1 MGATWL
7 VCAGPAER
15 DEVEA
20 LVGRLDPGSQTVR
33 SCDPALMR
41 SLVAGLDPAPCVA
54 VGAGLVVEPV
64 NVAAAVASDGRAA
77 RVVLALRGASGSLVS
92 RAAKAGVTEVIDP
105 REGVEPA
112 SPGASAEGGLK
123 SGAFSE
129 APAAQRTADGLDE
142 PDCVSDSAGAAPSGS
157 PAGRERAL
165 SLPAGHAPLICVASG
180 RGGVGKSS
188 VASLMALACA
198 RWGLKVAL
206 VDLDLTF
213 GNLFGFFGVPG
224 PADLTAISDGV
235 SAGTLDR
242 CGVCVAEN
250 LTLYGP
256 CERPEYAEAVAPRT
270 AELLGAL
277 RDRFDLVVADT
288 SSAWGDEVA
297 AAAQGADR
305 LVIVGDERA
314 GAIGSLARAAA
325 LAVRLGVAR
334 TRLVR
339 LMNRCDARRRDE
351 EFMTRASMGL
361 EGARSFRTLEGSLDV
376 AELLSA
382 GHAPELA
389 ALDND
394 FATSCAAVA
403 AKLLSDLGCL
413 PDCDEAR
420 RARDAKVVRRR
431 SVFSFAKAAG

>member
-15 DEVEA
+15 NEVEA
-20 LVGRLDPGSQTVR
+20 LVRRLDPGSQTVR

-54 VGAGLVVEPV
+54 VGAGLPVEPV

-112 SPGASAEGGLK
+112 SPGCGAEGGLERW
-123 SGAFSE
+123 SSE
-129 APAAQRTADGLDE
+129 APAMPRAADGLDE
-142 PDCVSDSAGAAPSGS
+142 PDCVSGAAAETRSG
-157 PAGRERAL
+157 AAAVRERAL

-188 VASLMALACA
+188 VASLMALVCA

-213 GNLFGFFGVPG
+213 GNLFGFFGLPG
-224 PADLTAISDGV
+224 PADLTAVSEGV
-235 SAGTLDR
+235 TPEALDR
-242 CGVCVAEN
+242 CGVRVAEN

-277 RDRFDLVVADT
+277 CDRFDLVVADT

-339 LMNRCDARRRDE
+339 LMNRCDAKRRDE

-389 ALDND
+389 GLDND

>member
-7 VCAGPAER
+7 VCAGEGER
-15 DEVEA
+15 GEVCA
-20 LVGRLDPGSQTVR
+20 LVGRLAPGCQTIQ
-33 SCDPALMR
+33 SGDPALAR
-41 SLVAGLDPAPCVA
+41 SLASGLDPAPCVA
-54 VGAGLVVEPV
+54 VGAGLPVEPV
-64 NVAAAVASDGRAA
+64 NVAAAVVADGRAP
-77 RVVLALRGASGSLVS
+77 RVVLAVRGASGSLVS
-92 RAAKAGVTEVIDP
+92 RAAKAGVTEVLDP

-112 SPGASAEGGLK
+112 PPEVGPGGGLPD
-123 SGAFSE
+123 SRPE
-129 APAAQRTADGLDE
+129 APAAPPAADGLDE
-142 PDCVSDSAGAAPSGS
+142 PDCVEAEPPREGDGPR
-157 PAGRERAL
+157 GRVR
-165 SLPAGHAPLICVASG
+165 SLPAGHGRLVCVASG

-188 VASLMALACA
+188 VAALMALACA

-213 GNLFGFFGVPG
+213 GNLFGYFGLPG
-224 PADLTAISDGV
+224 PADLTPV
-235 SAGTLDR
+235 SEGAAAATLDR
-242 CGVCVAEN
+242 CGVRVAEN
-250 LTLYGP
+250 LVLFGP

-277 RDRFDLVVADT
+277 RDRFDLVVVDT

-339 LMNRCDARRRDE
+339 LMNRCDPRRRDE

-361 EGARSFRTLEGSLDV
+361 EGARSFRVLEGSLDV

-382 GHAPELA
+382 GHAPDLA
-389 ALDND
+389 ELDND
-394 FATSCAAVA
+394 FSTSCASVA
-403 AKLLSDLGCL
+403 AKILADLGCL
-413 PDCDEAR
+413 PDCDGAR
-420 RARDAKVVRRR
+420 KARDAKVVRRR